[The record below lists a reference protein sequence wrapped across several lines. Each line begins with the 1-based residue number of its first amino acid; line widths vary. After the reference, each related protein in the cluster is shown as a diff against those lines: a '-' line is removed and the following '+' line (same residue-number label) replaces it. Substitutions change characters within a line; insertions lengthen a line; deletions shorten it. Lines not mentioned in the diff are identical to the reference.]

1 MQGESSR
8 CTEVISRLSLAQE
21 LGLMAGLS
29 VCCTYN
35 SVLRCIRRL
44 VPALTITAIFLTHE
58 GRDVKDVF
66 QF

>member
-8 CTEVISRLSLAQE
+8 YTEVVAGLSLVQE
-21 LGLMAGLS
+21 LGFMAGLS

-35 SVLRCIRRL
+35 SVLRCIGRL
-44 VPALTITAIFLTHE
+44 VPALTIIVLFLIHE
-58 GRDVKDVF
+58 ERDVKNLF